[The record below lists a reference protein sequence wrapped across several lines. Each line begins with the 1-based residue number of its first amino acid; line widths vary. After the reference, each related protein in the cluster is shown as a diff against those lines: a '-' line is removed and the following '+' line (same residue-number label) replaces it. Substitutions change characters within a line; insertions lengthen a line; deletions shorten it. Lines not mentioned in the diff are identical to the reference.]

1 MNTQLKR
8 ALTTLSKTPDKVK
21 AAYGLTEGDEDV
33 VDLLG
38 TVKKIE
44 KQLGAFR
51 RSLEKETPSETT
63 GTKTNIHIPR
73 SCKRTYNTQ
82 SLMSAMGNWLQLG
95 GTPLLGE
102 LIARRIINPIGWR
115 WSELDVAMTT
125 AGIPFRK
132 IDREVEDGEMEYDI
146 GEVWTDGSA
155 QYTDKI

>member
-8 ALTTLSKTPDKVK
+8 ALTTLSKTPDKAR
-21 AAYGLTEGDEDV
+21 AALTLTEGDEDV

-44 KQLGAFR
+44 QQLGAFR
-51 RSLEKETPSETT
+51 RGLEKETPSDTT
-63 GTKTNIHIPR
+63 GTRSSVHIPR
-73 SCKRTYNTQ
+73 SCKRTFNTQ
-82 SLMSAMGNWLQLG
+82 SLMAAMGNWLQLS

-102 LIARRIINPIGWR
+102 LIARKIINPIGWR
-115 WSELDVAMTT
+115 WTELDGAMTA

-132 IDREVEDGEMEYDI
+132 IDREVEDGDMKFDI

-155 QYTDKI
+155 KYTDTI